1 MANYNSKPN
10 LTPVKDKKKLSA
22 MGKVGGKK
30 SGEVRRTNRTFKE
43 IATAMLTSG
52 LTDREKETLSKMF
65 PNIDVDMLTR
75 KAAILSMQVN
85 NAMKG
90 DLKAA
95 QWLQEVAGEKDA
107 QKVEVNSTSR
117 VVDMSKLST
126 EQLEAIA
133 SIPIPEDEKE

>member
-30 SGEVRRTNRTFKE
+30 SGKVRRTNRTFKE